1 MKRSRKFRSLLPLD
15 DNVPERSSGIE
26 LIPAGKT
33 GDKLLVPR
41 LGRRSVVVVWTKNSS
56 EWVLEEAKKVNFR
69 GILIPVLLGN
79 VQPPFGFGSIQ
90 AANLAAWNGDG
101 SSPTFLL

>member
-1 MKRSRKFRSLLPLD
+1 MLQFMPGKKSDSVKRSRKFRSLLPLD

-56 EWVLEEAKKVNFR
+56 EWVLEEAKESQFQ
-69 GILIPVLLGN
+69 GN
-79 VQPPFGFGSIQ
+79 PDSGPARQCPATVWIR
-90 AANLAAWNGDG
+90 
-101 SSPTFLL
+101 